1 MLALHAH
8 KKKALPALASAV
20 AILPVAIFATGNILE
35 NNNASALTYT
45 IPDGYTT
52 ITDPVFYDCVVNNL
66 GSAAA
71 SGPTDEQLASMT
83 SLSCSGVNKTD
94 KIENTT
100 GLEKMAA
107 LTSLSLG
114 YNNLSTIDVSSNT
127 ALISLSLY
135 HNNLSTI
142 DVSSNT
148 ALTSLSLGHN
158 NLSTIDVSSNTAL
171 TYLGLS
177 QNNLSTIDVSNNT
190 ALTSLDLYSNNLSA
204 IDVSNNTAL
213 EYLYLSSNN
222 LSAIDVSNNTALTSL
237 DLYSNNLSAIDVSNN
252 TALEYL
258 YLYSNNLSAI
268 DVSNNTA
275 LEILDLDS
283 NNLSAIDVSNNI
295 ALVDLYLSNNAIFDF
310 SSARDLNLDMDYSYF
325 DNQSGTETTNT
336 STYVLPP
343 LFTQV
348 RDSEWDIMYTD
359 QPFIL
364 TNATISDDG
373 KSITITDLTQ
383 PATIK
388 VQGGAAD
395 GSILTINYVAPQYTY
410 SLSFDANGGT
420 GAPEA
425 LTYGPTS
432 DDSHTFVI
440 PGTAPTRQG
449 YTFLGWAEESNAT
462 SATIHAGDNITLSAD
477 KTLYAVWELEP
488 EPDPEPTPTP
498 DPEPEP
504 EVLAPDTGFNTG
516 DLGNNIGQSLIA
528 ILGALA
534 AGISVSA
541 YGVSRIIKRKKI

>member
-8 KKKALPALASAV
+8 KKKALPVLASAV
-20 AILPVAIFATGNILE
+20 AILPVAIFATGNILG

-52 ITDPVFYDCVVNNL
+52 ITDPAFYDCVVSKL

-71 SGPTDEQLASMT
+71 SGPTDEQLASIT
-83 SLSCSGVNKTD
+83 SLSCSGLFNKTD

-114 YNNLSTIDVSSNT
+114 YNNLS
-127 ALISLSLY
+127 
-135 HNNLSTI
+135 
-142 DVSSNT
+142 
-148 ALTSLSLGHN
+148 
-158 NLSTIDVSSNTAL
+158 
-171 TYLGLS
+171 
-177 QNNLSTIDVSNNT
+177 
-190 ALTSLDLYSNNLSA
+190 A

-213 EYLYLSSNN
+213 EDLVLYSNN

-237 DLYSNNLSAIDVSNN
+237 NLSTNNLSAIDVSNNTVLKYLYLDYNNLSAIDVSNN
-252 TALEYL
+252 TALEDLVL
-258 YLYSNNLSAI
+258 Y
-268 DVSNNTA
+268 
-275 LEILDLDS
+275 S

-295 ALVDLYLSNNAIFDF
+295 ALVNLYLSNNAIFDF
-310 SSARDLNLDMDYSYF
+310 SSARNLDLNVSYSYF

-348 RDSEWDIMYTD
+348 RDSEWGIMYTD

-383 PATIK
+383 PATIR

-410 SLSFDANGGT
+410 ELSFDANGGT

-425 LTYGPTS
+425 LTYGPTA

-462 SATIHAGDNITLSAD
+462 SATIHAGDSIILSAD
-477 KTLYAVWELEP
+477 KTLYAVWEP
-488 EPDPEPTPTP
+488 TPDPEPTPTP

-504 EVLAPDTGFNTG
+504 EVLTPDTGFSTS
-516 DLGNNIGQSLIA
+516 DLGGNIGQSMIA
-528 ILGALA
+528 ILGALV

-541 YGVSRIIKRKKI
+541 YGISRIIKREK